1 MESVSQQNNSFIK
14 LLPPGRKI
22 FLVFSVCIFTIHSWN
37 FVVFL
42 YHFPALLKK
51 TSIYQVIGV
60 FAYSFSFALIES
72 ICLTAIIITLIG
84 IIPVKFLRER
94 FLFYGTSL
102 ALIFSV
108 WLILINL
115 QGKNVQYWFL
125 LQLIICIL
133 IIFMYSLLRPSQ
145 TKNTKSVA
153 DKLTVISSLFLS
165 IDLFCIGVVIFRNLI
180 RL

>member
-1 MESVSQQNNSFIK
+1 MGLVSDQKNTFTKI
-14 LLPPGRKI
+14 LPPGKTI
-22 FLVFSVCIFTIHSWN
+22 FLIFSVCVVTVHSWN
-37 FVVFL
+37 IFVFL
-42 YHFPALLKK
+42 YTFPALLKTTK
-51 TSIYQVIGV
+51 LDEIIGV
-60 FAYSFSFALIES
+60 FAYSLSFALFES

-115 QGKNVQYWFL
+115 QGKNVQSWFF